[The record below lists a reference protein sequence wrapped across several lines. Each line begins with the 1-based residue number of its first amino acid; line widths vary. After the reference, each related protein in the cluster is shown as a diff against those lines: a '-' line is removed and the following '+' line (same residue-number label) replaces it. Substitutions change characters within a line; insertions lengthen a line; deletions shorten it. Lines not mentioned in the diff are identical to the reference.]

1 MRHRKAYSKLNRDK
15 DHRKAL
21 KRNQLRALFK
31 YEKIVTTVT
40 KAKLLRIHA
49 DKIITL
55 AKKGDVA
62 SRRLVLRDI
71 PDKELVHKIF
81 SEIAPRFE
89 KREGGYTRV
98 LRYKDRRGDGAPM
111 AVVELVQ
118 EELKVHVKRK
128 KLKEEQKKKDEK
140 KTTKD
145 INKKDKQEES
155 VEVKESEE
163 KVENV
168 ESDDKTDNKSDGVT
182 SDNVETKEDKTEE

>member
-1 MRHRKAYSKLNRDK
+1 MRHKKAYSKLNRDK

-31 YEKIVTTVT
+31 YEKIVTTVA

-55 AKKGDVA
+55 AKKGDLA

-71 PDKELVHKIF
+71 PDRELVHKIF
-81 SEIAPRFE
+81 SEIAPKFE
-89 KREGGYTRV
+89 NREGGYTRV

-118 EELKVHVKRK
+118 EELKVKVKRK
-128 KLKEEQKKKDEK
+128 KIKEEKVKKSTEAEAVNKDEQK
-140 KTTKD
+140 NETVENSAT
-145 INKKDKQEES
+145 E
-155 VEVKESEE
+155 EVKEEVKNEETPAAESKESSEDTVE
-163 KVENV
+163 K
-168 ESDDKTDNKSDGVT
+168 DD
-182 SDNVETKEDKTEE
+182 TKE

>member
-1 MRHRKAYSKLNRDK
+1 MRHRKAYTKLNRDM

-49 DKIITL
+49 DKIVTL

-62 SRRLVLRDI
+62 ARRLVLRDI
-71 PDKELVHKIF
+71 PDRELVHKIF

-118 EELKVHVKRK
+118 EELKVQVKRK

-140 KTTKD
+140 KVESTAKLEEKNETIDAPEKSETSVEEKNED
-145 INKKDKQEES
+145 AEVETSKEDTSQKDKD
-155 VEVKESEE
+155 KDE
-163 KVENV
+163 KP
-168 ESDDKTDNKSDGVT
+168 
-182 SDNVETKEDKTEE
+182 TE